1 RVRADVRSM
10 CLLVRYVSAYG
21 PTQQVSAIMEPS
33 SAIEEATRKSWEGCG
48 RTRLLR
54 PCQLGV
60 FRGELLQTA
69 RGLGA
74 TRDSF
79 HTLEPSPLGY
89 AGHQHKPL
97 QFQAFQLHRSF
108 CDPSRPQRR
117 AVLPID
123 VLEHCAKRRNLG
135 SVLHGAGPSVAPH
148 AG

>member
-1 RVRADVRSM
+1 SVDTVDLLQVICGRLDQRVRADVRST
-10 CLLVRYVSAYG
+10 CLLARYVSACG
-21 PTQQVSAIMEPS
+21 PTQQGSAIMEPS
-33 SAIEEATRKSWEGCG
+33 PVIEEATRMSWEGCW
-48 RTRLLR
+48 RTRLCISQR
-54 PCQLGV
+54 V
-60 FRGELLQTA
+60 I
-69 RGLGA
+69 A
-74 TRDSF
+74 T
-79 HTLEPSPLGY
+79 SPLGY

-135 SVLHGAGPSVAPH
+135 SVLHRAGPSVAPH